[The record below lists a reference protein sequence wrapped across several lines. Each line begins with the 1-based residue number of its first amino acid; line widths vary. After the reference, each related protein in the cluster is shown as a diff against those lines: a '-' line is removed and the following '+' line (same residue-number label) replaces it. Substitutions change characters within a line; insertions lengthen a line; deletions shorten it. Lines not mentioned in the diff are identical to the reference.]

1 MEGRGSAEG
10 GFWPQTPPVEDVD
23 REDEPDEDEEVRPSL
38 LRSNAFL
45 GFAGVK
51 RPARHYD
58 LACDEQLDGADGSAE
73 PEDEGR
79 PDLGEFFASYNVPRK
94 EQVSLCRT
102 YASYVASTLPKKR
115 KVGARRPSPRE

>member
-10 GFWPQTPPVEDVD
+10 AFWPHTPPAEDVD
-23 REDEPDEDEEVRPSL
+23 LEDEPEEDEGERPKL
-38 LRSNAFL
+38 VRSNAFI
-45 GFAGVK
+45 GYAGVK
-51 RPARHYD
+51 RPASYFN
-58 LACDEQLDGADGSAE
+58 LACSEQLDGAEGSAE
-73 PEDEGR
+73 PEEEAR
-79 PDLGEFFASYNVPRK
+79 PDLGEFFASYGVPRK